1 MGFDNSL
8 SNSFSFL
15 LLSITIIALAVFHCG
30 QVVKLLS
37 LFQESLL
44 SAVSCVCIKC
54 RYVGYYNMFQP
65 ALI

>member
-8 SNSFSFL
+8 SDSFSFL
-15 LLSITIIALAVFHCG
+15 FLSITLALFHSG
-30 QVVKLLS
+30 QGVKLLS

-65 ALI
+65 ALF

>member
-8 SNSFSFL
+8 SCSFSFL
-15 LLSITIIALAVFHCG
+15 LLSITLAVFHSG

>member
-8 SNSFSFL
+8 SDSFSFL
-15 LLSITIIALAVFHCG
+15 LLSVTLAVFHSW

-65 ALI
+65 ALF